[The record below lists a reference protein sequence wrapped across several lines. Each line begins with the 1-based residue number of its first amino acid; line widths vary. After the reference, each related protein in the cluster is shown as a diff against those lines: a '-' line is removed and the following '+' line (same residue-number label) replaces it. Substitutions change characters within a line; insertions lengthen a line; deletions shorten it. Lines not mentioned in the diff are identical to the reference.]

1 LTGAGASEY
10 IETMAGQGKRAVRR
24 TQEQRRLSTQAA
36 ILAAAVEL
44 LAEIGYARFSA
55 SGVAARAGVSR
66 GALEHYYPRKIDLC
80 AAATE
85 HAMRE
90 AVAHARSLAEPMLHT
105 ADPVAKFL
113 ADSEH
118 FFFSP
123 VYRAMVEIMV
133 AASSEP
139 ALAAVCD
146 PIVQDARVTLNAIWT
161 DTLGGAG
168 YSRQSAERFIELT
181 HYLLRGV
188 FLVETW
194 LPYPVDRA
202 AIVATWRALAPTAL
216 RLAAAPA
223 PARSRKRAA
232 T

>member
-1 LTGAGASEY
+1 M
-10 IETMAGQGKRAVRR
+10 TMAGRSKQVARR
-24 TQEQRRLSTQAA
+24 TQEQRRLQTQAA
-36 ILAAAVEL
+36 ILAAAIEL
-44 LAEIGYARFSA
+44 LTEIGYARFSA

-66 GALEHYYPRKIDLC
+66 GALEHYYPRKTDLC

-85 HAMRE
+85 HVMRA
-90 AVAHARSLAEPMLHT
+90 AVEHARSLAEPSLH
-105 ADPVAKFL
+105 AVDPIAKFL

-139 ALAAVCD
+139 TLAAVCD
-146 PIVQDARVTLNAIWT
+146 PIVQDARITLNKIWT

-168 YSRQSAERFIELT
+168 YSRQSAEQFVELT

-188 FLVETW
+188 FMVETW
-194 LPYPVDRA
+194 LPYPVDRSPILA
-202 AIVATWRALAPTAL
+202 SWRALAPTAL
-216 RLAAAPA
+216 RLASAADTGV
-223 PARSRKRAA
+223 PARPRKHAA